1 MRQLPIKRMIIVKHK
16 KWRNISLV
24 LMILLLLIC
33 ACTEQT
39 PVVEIPPVQEEI
51 PLEEVKTPVVE
62 QEDLSEEV
70 DVQTEVEEIPLEEVE
85 EVPEEEVTTPEKTQT
100 EEDKPF
106 WQSEST
112 RQVNNL
118 TSIAT
123 AAQSAYKKNGMV
135 RAWVS
140 NNGKLYGYYEKD
152 YITTDDLVKGGFL
165 ESGLSSSEYQILYVK
180 GSDLTQ
186 FSNMSVSS
194 GQMGLTVFAA
204 TLYGNEYLI
213 ASDSGKIGSLSKA
226 DYTLLMSQYSSS
238 HGDVSRLSSASAD
251 YTRILNFISLYD
263 GVFEEYAV
271 REIWMDNKYAVVT
284 FSSMADLANIKQYIL
299 RNDANFWEVVYP
311 NVQKEMML
319 IPSVNQQL
327 PDFNLDLLPSY
338 NIYSW
343 LGKIVTE
350 HDGAIAAL
358 FAERVITSADEV
370 VYLCGVTNYVYAI
383 LENGNRY
390 AIYIEDGNWTA
401 TYATSDYNAK
411 NILEEKSGFDFGFLI
426 LDD

>member
-1 MRQLPIKRMIIVKHK
+1 MKHK